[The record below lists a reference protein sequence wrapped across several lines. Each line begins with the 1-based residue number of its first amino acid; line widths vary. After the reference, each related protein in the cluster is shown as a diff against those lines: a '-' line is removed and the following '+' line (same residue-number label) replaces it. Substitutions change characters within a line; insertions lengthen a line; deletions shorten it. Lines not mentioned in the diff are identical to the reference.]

1 MNLALP
7 EEAGEF
13 ASAARAA
20 LAGLGAVDAA
30 RRSED
35 EPARRLSEVSPVLA
49 GLGVP
54 GLEPAA
60 DEVSLAAAAE
70 LCREAGRVA
79 LPYPLPAVLAGE
91 GGRPVAVVGSG
102 EEPWRADHAD
112 LFDRWE
118 VADLTGGSGPARPGD
133 VLRTRLGPFVGDLT
147 GSWSATPDPG
157 GARRAALQLTLT
169 AWSILGALEAAVD
182 SAVAHVSG
190 RVQFGQALSEF
201 QAVQFQLADAAVAVE
216 GLRESARFTLWRHAR
231 HPADAATDALALRLQ
246 AVDSARAVLRTA
258 QQLHG
263 ASGLCDE
270 YDISILVRHLQPALR
285 LPFGAERNAEV
296 LFQSVSEHGFA
307 SLFPHGGR
315 P

>member
-7 EEAGEF
+7 EEAVEF
-13 ASAARAA
+13 AAAARAA
-20 LAGLGAVDAA
+20 FAGLGGVDCA
-30 RRSED
+30 RRAEA
-35 EPARRLSEVSPVLA
+35 EPGRRGAEVGAVLA

-54 GLEPAA
+54 GLEPQA

-79 LPYPLPAVLAGE
+79 LPYPLPAVLAGSD
-91 GGRPVAVVGSG
+91 GHPLAVVASST
-102 EEPWRADHAD
+102 EAWRADHAE
-112 LFDRWE
+112 LFAQWE
-118 VADLTGGSGPARPGD
+118 VADLAGGSGRAEPGGT
-133 VLRTRLGPFVGDLT
+133 LRTRLGPFVGELS
-147 GSWSATPDPG
+147 GSWSAGPEGDA
-157 GARRAALQLTLT
+157 ARRAALQLTLT
-169 AWSILGALEAAVD
+169 AWSVLGALEAAVD

-201 QAVQFQLADAAVAVE
+201 QAVQFQLADASVAVE
-216 GLRESARFTLWRHAR
+216 GLRESARFTLWRLAH
-231 HPADAATDALALRLQ
+231 HPEGAVTDALALRLQ
-246 AVDSARAVLRTA
+246 AVDSARAVLRTT

-270 YDISILVRHLQPALR
+270 YDISVHVRHLQPALR
-285 LPFGAERNAEV
+285 LPFGAERNAEA
-296 LFQSVSEHGFA
+296 LFQSVSANGFA